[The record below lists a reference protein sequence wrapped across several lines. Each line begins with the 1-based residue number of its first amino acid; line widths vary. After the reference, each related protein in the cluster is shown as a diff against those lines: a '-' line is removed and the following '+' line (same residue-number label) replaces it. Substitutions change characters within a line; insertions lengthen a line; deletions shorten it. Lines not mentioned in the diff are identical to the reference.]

1 MGRDVLKGRHSGQM
15 ASRGLSE
22 EVAGFFD
29 DFVVAFKSFSG
40 ARIATR
46 YLVPGVAVRGD
57 GSIRSLQS
65 REEVERFFQGAV
77 DGYRRD
83 GCRDIRFTGL
93 EVVPMGGQSVLGTV
107 TWELLREDGSVLR
120 QWRQSYNLVRGENGW
135 QILASTYHLDRPTG

>member
-1 MGRDVLKGRHSGQM
+1 M
-15 ASRGLSE
+15 ASRELFE

-29 DFVVAFKSFSG
+29 DFVEAFKSFSG

-83 GCRDIRFTGL
+83 GCRGIRFKDL
-93 EVVPMGGQSVLGTV
+93 EVVPIGGRSVLGTV

-120 QWRQSYNLVRGENGW
+120 PWRQSYNLVRVENGW
-135 QILASTYHLDRPTG
+135 QILASTYHVDRPTG